1 MIQRIQSVYLLLAA
15 MAVFSVFLV
24 DVARF
29 TDAAGNA
36 NSLGLYRLKL
46 ASGEIKSV
54 SASLLPILLLSLAG
68 ALQLFSIFAY
78 RNRRRQM
85 QLVRFSYIALLTGV
99 AAIWYFTDQNYWS
112 LQLAEPDLSYRAGF
126 YLPFVSFAF
135 AWLANRAIRN
145 DEELVKSLDRLR

>member
-15 MAVFSVFLV
+15 LAVFSVFLV
-24 DVARF
+24 DIAQF
-29 TDAAGNA
+29 TDAAGNP
-36 NSLGLYRLKL
+36 NHLGLYRLNL

-54 SASLLPILLLSLAG
+54 SSSLLPISLLSIAG
-68 ALQLFSIFAY
+68 
-78 RNRRRQM
+78 
-85 QLVRFSYIALLTGV
+85 VG
-99 AAIWYFTDQNYWS
+99 AIWYFTDQNYWS
-112 LQLAEPDLSYRAGF
+112 LQLAEPDLAYRAGF

>member
-1 MIQRIQSVYLLLAA
+1 MIQRIQSVYLVLAA
-15 MAVFSVFLV
+15 LAVFSVFLV
-24 DVARF
+24 DIAHF
-29 TDAAGNA
+29 TDAAGND
-36 NSLGLYRLKL
+36 SMLGLYRLKL
-46 ASGEIKSV
+46 ANGELKSV
-54 SASLLPILLLSLAG
+54 SASLLPILILSFAG

-85 QLVRFSYIALLTGV
+85 QLVRFSYIALILGV
-99 AAIWYFTDQNYWS
+99 GSIWYFTDQNYWS